1 MDLGGISDI
10 FNTCEVSNMSRALSG
25 GMIYICTV
33 QAYNWQERRSMRV
46 ARGVHHRI
54 AQLCGLWLIDQC
66 GHYDRI
72 VFVT

>member
-1 MDLGGISDI
+1 MQYVRSIKYVKSTI
-10 FNTCEVSNMSRALSG
+10 W

-33 QAYNWQERRSMRV
+33 QAYDWQERRSMSIE
-46 ARGVHHRI
+46 RGVHHRI
-54 AQLCGLWLIDQC
+54 AQLCGLWLIDQR